1 VGCVFFECGLYLLD
15 IGVDQADGTDN
26 HSWHGFIAVGNGT
39 DDGSIFGVLPDVA
52 FVDGDSC

>member
-1 VGCVFFECGLYLLD
+1 VFFECGLYLLD